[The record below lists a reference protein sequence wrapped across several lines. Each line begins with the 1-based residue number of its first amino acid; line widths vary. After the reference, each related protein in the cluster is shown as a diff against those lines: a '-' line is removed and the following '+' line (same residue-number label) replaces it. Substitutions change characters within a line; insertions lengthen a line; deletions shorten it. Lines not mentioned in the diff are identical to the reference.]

1 MTTVVLVGSLDT
13 KGDEYAY
20 AKERIEELGARA
32 LLVDTST
39 RGDPTVT
46 ADVPADEIARAGGGD
61 LDAVRSAD
69 LATAQEVM
77 IRGGSAVVGRLLGEG
92 RLDAVFALGG
102 SNNTSTAAAIFRS
115 LPLGVPKLIL
125 TTMAVGDVGSL
136 VGGSDL
142 VLAASVADI
151 AGLNPV
157 TRAVI
162 ANAAAAITGMGK
174 YGRRAVDPPR
184 KPLIA
189 CSMIGLTSRAVSAAR
204 RRLEKLGY
212 DVVVFHMTGA
222 GGAAMEELIGSGPVA
237 GVLDLTTSEL
247 ADDLFGGVCSAGP
260 GRLRG
265 AVARGVPQVVGPG
278 GLDMIN
284 FRQPDT
290 VPTRFQER
298 QVHAYNRAVT
308 LVRTTPSENARLGRT
323 LVERLVDPAARHTPV
338 VLLPSGGVSA
348 LDEPGQPF
356 EDPRADDALREA
368 IRAGAGDAL
377 RVVELDGDLDRPEF
391 GEAAAEM
398 LHELINTRPRK
409 EES

>member
-20 AKERIEELGARA
+20 AKERVEALGARV

-39 RGDPTVT
+39 RGEPTI
-46 ADVPADEIARAGGGD
+46 APDVGADEVARAGGSD
-61 LDAVRSAD
+61 LEAVRASG
-69 LATAQEVM
+69 LTSAQEVM
-77 IRGGSAVVGRLLGEG
+77 TRGGSALLAGLLGDQ

-125 TTMAVGDVGSL
+125 TTMAVGDVGPL

-142 VLAASVADI
+142 LLAASVADV
-151 AGLNPV
+151 AGLNVV

-162 ANAAAAITGMGK
+162 ANAAAAVTGMA
-174 YGRRAVDPPR
+174 RADR
-184 KPLIA
+184 AETGASSRPLIA
-189 CSMIGLTSRAVSAAR
+189 CSMIGLTSRAVTAAR
-204 RRLEKLGY
+204 RRLEKHGY
-212 DVVVFHMTGA
+212 EVVVFHMTGA
-222 GGAAMEELIGSGPVA
+222 GGAAMEELIASGSVA

-265 AVARGVPQVVGPG
+265 SVAGGIPQVVGPG

-290 VPTRFQER
+290 VPTRFEGR
-298 QVHAYNRAVT
+298 RVHAYNRAVT
-308 LVRTTPSENARLGRT
+308 LVRTTPTDNDLIGRT
-323 LVERLVDPAARHTPV
+323 LVERLTQPGGRSTPV

-356 EDPRADDALREA
+356 DDPEADDALRA
-368 IRAGAGDAL
+368 SIRAAAGDAL
-377 RVVELDGDLDRPEF
+377 CVVDLDGHLDRPEF

-398 LHELINTRPRK
+398 LHELVSARK
-409 EES
+409 